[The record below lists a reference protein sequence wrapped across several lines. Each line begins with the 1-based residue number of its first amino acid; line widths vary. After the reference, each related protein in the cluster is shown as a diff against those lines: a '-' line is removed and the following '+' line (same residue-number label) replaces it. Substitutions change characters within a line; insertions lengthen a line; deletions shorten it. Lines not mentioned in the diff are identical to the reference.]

1 MPSPP
6 SPRVSEKDATPPP
19 EDDTLRFESNP
30 LRQHA
35 THPPAEADRALR
47 VDHAVPREVGGA
59 PAERAAHRASGSG
72 ESEQRRDLSVWRDP
86 AARDAPNELPHR
98 PAERHAAD
106 GPAWGSVTR
115 AERPPR

>member
-1 MPSPP
+1 
-6 SPRVSEKDATPPP
+6 VSAKDDTPPP
-19 EDDTLRFESNP
+19 EGDTLRFESNP

-59 PAERAAHRASGSG
+59 PAERAAHRAGGSG
-72 ESEQRRDLSVWRDP
+72 PSEQRRDLSVCRDP

-98 PAERHAAD
+98 FAKRHAAD
-106 GPAWGSVTR
+106 EPAWSSVSR
-115 AERPPR
+115 A